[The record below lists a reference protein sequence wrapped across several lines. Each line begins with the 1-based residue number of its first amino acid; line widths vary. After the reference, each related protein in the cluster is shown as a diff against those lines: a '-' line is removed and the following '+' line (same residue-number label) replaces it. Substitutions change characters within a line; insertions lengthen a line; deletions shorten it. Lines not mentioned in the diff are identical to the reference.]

1 MEPLA
6 TGPMTRYCWS
16 RRPALAVRLAEI
28 PLRNSWIA
36 TVLVLGAC
44 ISESE
49 RMKIRANGVKAG
61 IAGVQGHFEAEG
73 SSFCEEATSAT
84 TPITPPLD
92 RNCSRGCG
100 CAGPQS
106 KAPLPKDTYDCNE
119 WDAPEWKRLKF
130 AGSYS
135 LDGRVLPTVY
145 FHHQASWHRTEDG
158 CQLDFTVYG
167 DLDEDGVYSTYTS
180 TLEIRPDGPVG
191 NRPDDSVL
199 LE

>member
-6 TGPMTRYCWS
+6 TGPMTRCCWS
-16 RRPALAVRLAEI
+16 RGPALAVRLAES
-28 PLRNSWIA
+28 PLRNACIA
-36 TVLVLGAC
+36 AVLALGAC
-44 ISESE
+44 ISEIDI
-49 RMKIRANGVKAG
+49 MKIRANGVKAG

-92 RNCSRGCG
+92 RNCSRGC
-100 CAGPQS
+100 AGPQS
-106 KAPLPKDTYDCNE
+106 TDPRPKDTYDCTE
-119 WDAPEWKRLKF
+119 RDAPEWKRLKF

-145 FHHQASWHRTEDG
+145 FHHQANWQRTEAG

-180 TLEIRPDGPVG
+180 TIEVGADGAIG